1 MRYIKPDYMDHFYC
15 TGESCIMPC
24 PAPADMTWTRTLGD
38 LCESGVSMA
47 CPQGARLILL
57 HEAPTTF
64 QSSRDN
70 APAAD
75 LSGISGDQLA
85 LMLDARKTMDII
97 LQNRSLPFRSDLM
110 LSLIYGY
117 EFEPMISSDSRYA
130 YDEMD
135 WGFTEQ
141 PYRQLSYAQTSQGNW
156 EMKRSDLLH
165 VLFHL
170 HKLCGGD
177 EFLRNQLEHAIDM
190 IEPIGGDAY
199 RTLRDAFD
207 AYMQPREY
215 LFENL
220 MVYDIHRH
228 FLAHSQDA
236 TVLTG
241 VKFSV
246 VSFAVIRCM
255 AARLYR
261 DTGFLTDEAFVALCR
276 HWSRCVEESPK
287 IHRELEALL
296 ETDPLFTLDVLQRML
311 WQ

>member
-1 MRYIKPDYMDHFYC
+1 MFCSIF
-15 TGESCIMPC
+15 TS
-24 PAPADMTWTRTLGD
+24 
-38 LCESGVSMA
+38 SG
-47 CPQGARLILL
+47 
-57 HEAPTTF
+57 
-64 QSSRDN
+64 
-70 APAAD
+70 
-75 LSGISGDQLA
+75 
-85 LMLDARKTMDII
+85 
-97 LQNRSLPFRSDLM
+97 
-110 LSLIYGY
+110 
-117 EFEPMISSDSRYA
+117 
-130 YDEMD
+130 
-135 WGFTEQ
+135 
-141 PYRQLSYAQTSQGNW
+141 
-156 EMKRSDLLH
+156 
-165 VLFHL
+165 
-170 HKLCGGD
+170 GGD

-261 DTGFLTDEAFVALCR
+261 DTGFPYRRSLCGTMPTLVQMRRRVPKDSQGIGSAAGNRSAVHTGRIASAMLVAVKY
-276 HWSRCVEESPK
+276 HIKMAPQSHGQFHP
-287 IHRELEALL
+287 
-296 ETDPLFTLDVLQRML
+296 VLGVSL
-311 WQ
+311 

>member
-1 MRYIKPDYMDHFYC
+1 MRYIKPDYLDHFYC
-15 TGESCIMPC
+15 TGESCPMPC

-38 LCESGVSMA
+38 LCETGISMA
-47 CPQGARLILL
+47 CPQGAQLILL
-57 HEAPTTF
+57 HESPTTY
-64 QSSRDN
+64 QSSRDS
-70 APAAD
+70 APAAA
-75 LSGISGDQLA
+75 LSGISSDQLE

-110 LSLIYGY
+110 LSLIYGC

-141 PYRQLSYAQTSQGNW
+141 PYRQLSYALTSQGNW

-170 HKLCGGD
+170 HKLCEGD
-177 EFLRNQLEHAIDM
+177 EFLRNHLGHTIDM
-190 IEPIGGDAY
+190 IEPIGGEAY

-220 MVYDIHRH
+220 LVYFMHRH

-246 VSFAVIRCM
+246 VSFAAIRCM

-261 DTGFLTDEAFVALCR
+261 DTGVLTDDAFVALCR
-276 HWSRCVEESPK
+276 HWSRCAEESPQV
-287 IHRELEALL
+287 HRELETLL
-296 ETDPLFTLDVLQRML
+296 ENDPLFTQDVLQRML